1 VAKRYLLQAAGANL
15 ALVMRTLDGLG
26 TSRGWADRVQA
37 ARLALMGS
45 GDALLSGWRAHLQ
58 PMLALSR
65 PTAA

>member
-1 VAKRYLLQAAGANL
+1 
-15 ALVMRTLDGLG
+15 MRTLDGLG